1 MMDISSEAK
10 RVIAEKDYILDS
22 ANFYEI
28 STDTIHITNE
38 DFTNP
43 LAIFTLLH
51 EIAHRR
57 QIVFLKLDG
66 MDTPNLE
73 LDANRQAIAA
83 LMDFG
88 IHISKRIKRILRQRI
103 AK

>member
-1 MMDISSEAK
+1 MMNLSSEAK

-38 DFTNP
+38 DFTDP
-43 LAIFTLLH
+43 LVVFTLLH
-51 EIAHRR
+51 EIAHRH
-57 QIVFLKLDG
+57 QIVFLKIDRLDI
-66 MDTPNLE
+66 PKLE
-73 LDANRQAIAA
+73 LDANRLAIAG

-88 IHISKRIKRILRQRI
+88 IPISKRIKRILNKRI
-103 AK
+103 SK